1 MTVTENRPYG
11 TGDASFLAAGGV
23 DGIRQ
28 LVDDFFDRMGS
39 DERFAAIYAMHPDDK
54 EMSRDK
60 LARFLCGWMGGPRR
74 YQERFGRVI
83 IPLAHKPFPIGPSE
97 RDQWLLCMHGALE
110 KTSLDTSM
118 KARLMDSFGRMA
130 EMCRTKD

>member
-1 MTVTENRPYG
+1 MASEAAEEKTPYELLG
-11 TGDASFLAAGGV
+11 RDEGVRKLTADFYELMDTLPEAAT
-23 DGIRQ
+23 IR
-28 LVDDFFDRMGS
+28 
-39 DERFAAIYAMHPDDK
+39 AMHKGDLG
-54 EMSRDK
+54 EITDK
-60 LARFLCGWMGGPRR
+60 LGTFLIGWLGG
-74 YQERFGRVI
+74 QERFGRVI

-110 KTSLDTSM
+110 KTALDASM

>member
-1 MTVTENRPYG
+1 MASEAAEEMTPYELLG
-11 TGDASFLAAGGV
+11 GDDGV
-23 DGIRQ
+23 RQ
-28 LVDDFFDRMGS
+28 LTADFYGLMDALP
-39 DERFAAIYAMHPDDK
+39 EAATIRAMHKGDLS
-54 EMSRDK
+54 EMTDK
-60 LARFLCGWMGGPRR
+60 LGTFLIGWLGGPQR

-97 RDQWLLCMHGALE
+97 RDQWLMCMQGAIDN
-110 KTSLDTSM
+110 TSLNDSM

>member
-1 MTVTENRPYG
+1 VASEAAEEKTPYELLGRDEGVRRLTADFYELMDTLPEAATIRALHKGDLSEMT
-11 TGDASFLAAGGV
+11 
-23 DGIRQ
+23 
-28 LVDDFFDRMGS
+28 
-39 DERFAAIYAMHPDDK
+39 
-54 EMSRDK
+54 DK
-60 LARFLCGWMGGPRR
+60 LGTFLIGWLGGPQR

-97 RDQWLLCMHGALE
+97 RDQWLLCMHGALD
-110 KTSLDTSM
+110 KTSLDASM

>member
-1 MTVTENRPYG
+1 VRKLTADFYELMDTSPE
-11 TGDASFLAAGGV
+11 AAP
-23 DGIRQ
+23 IR
-28 LVDDFFDRMGS
+28 
-39 DERFAAIYAMHPDDK
+39 AMHKGDLS
-54 EMSRDK
+54 EMTDK
-60 LARFLCGWMGGPRR
+60 LSTFLIGWLGGPER

-97 RDQWLLCMHGALE
+97 RDQWLMCMQGAID
-110 KTSLDTSM
+110 KTSLQESM